1 MDLRLPVRVGAAVLA
16 LGLLAGCG
24 SDQGS
29 EPTSTV
35 PLTSAVDPASRTLS
49 PEQER
54 NVRIQKQLVELGC
67 DTNSCI
73 QTYFACMDGQL
84 TGDPCEFYQRHPLN

>member
-1 MDLRLPVRVGAAVLA
+1 MDSRWPVRIGAALLA
-16 LGLLAGCG
+16 LGVLAGCG

-29 EPTSTV
+29 EKTSTGK
-35 PLTSAVDPASRTLS
+35 LTPAVSTTTLS

-54 NVRIQKQLVELGC
+54 NVRIHKRLLELGC

-84 TGDPCEFYQRHPLN
+84 TGEACEFYRRNPLN